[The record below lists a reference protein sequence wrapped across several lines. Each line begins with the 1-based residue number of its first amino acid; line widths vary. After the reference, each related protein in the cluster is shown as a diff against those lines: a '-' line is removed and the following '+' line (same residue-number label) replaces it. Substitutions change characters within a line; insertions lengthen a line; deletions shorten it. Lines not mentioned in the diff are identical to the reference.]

1 MAKERRENPGAIFEK
16 GVGGP
21 VNEKDQSDAEDL

>member
-1 MAKERRENPGAIFEK
+1 MAKERRENPKAIFGK
-16 GVGGP
+16 GDRGA